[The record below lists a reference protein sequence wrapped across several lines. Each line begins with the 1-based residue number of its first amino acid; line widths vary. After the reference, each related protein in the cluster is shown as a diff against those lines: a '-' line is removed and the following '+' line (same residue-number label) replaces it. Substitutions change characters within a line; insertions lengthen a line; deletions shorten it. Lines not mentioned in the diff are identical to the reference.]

1 MKLIEQLSLVARRR
15 GLARATQDVYA
26 YWVSDYLRFS
36 AQKHGEW
43 KRPEELRT
51 DDVETYL
58 NHLVGNR
65 HLAGSTQN
73 QALCAILFL
82 YQHVLEDVLPQDHL
96 GKFVLLR
103 SKRSNRIPTVLSIDE
118 VRRVI
123 EAVPPD
129 RISRLMI
136 ELMYGTGMRVS
147 EVCTLRIR
155 DVDLGRAQIIVR
167 AAKGDKD
174 RLVMLPK
181 SLHQRLEAQVA
192 HVEERWRRDVARGGG
207 YAPVPEALAH
217 KRPRAGKELPWQFVF
232 PSVVMRRDESG
243 QGTRWHADSS
253 ALDRAVYVAAKR
265 TGIGKR
271 VTCHTFRH
279 SFATHVLEAGYD
291 IRQLQTLLGH
301 SNLKTTMIY
310 THVMNKPSI
319 AVRSPLDGLSVC
331 PAAGPVAVPMEC
343 A

>member
-1 MKLIEQLSLVARRR
+1 MFGRCSNMKLLEKLSLVARRR
-15 GLARATQDVYA
+15 GLARATHDVYA

-36 AQKHGEW
+36 SRKYGEW
-43 KRPEELRT
+43 KRPEELHT
-51 DDVETYL
+51 DDVEAYL
-58 NHLVGNR
+58 NHLVGDR

-73 QALCAILFL
+73 QALCAVLFL
-82 YQHVLEDVLPQDHL
+82 YQHVLEAVLPQDHL

-103 SKRSNRIPTVLSIDE
+103 SKRSKRIPTVLSMDE

-129 RISRLMI
+129 RISRLI

-174 RLVMLPK
+174 RLVMLPE
-181 SLHQRLEAQVA
+181 LLRQRLVAQVA

-207 YAPVPEALAH
+207 YAPVPDSLAH

-253 ALDRAVYVAAKR
+253 ALDRVVYVASQRA
-265 TGIGKR
+265 GIGKR

-291 IRQLQTLLGH
+291 IRQVQTLLGH

-319 AVRSPLDGLSVC
+319 AVRSPLDQ
-331 PAAGPVAVPMEC
+331 VAMG
-343 A
+343 